1 MSHLELKGISKSYGP
16 RRAVNGVDLAA
27 ARGDVVALLGDNGA
41 GKSTLMKMIAGA
53 EPIDAGEMVVDGT
66 PVRLRSP
73 RDAEQHGIEMVYQDL
88 ALVETL
94 EVVQNLYLGR
104 ERTRRGLLG
113 RLGFID
119 KKAMQE
125 ESRGHFR
132 EFGVKISSVRRPVEV
147 LSGGQRQGIALARAY
162 SRATTAGAGIVCL
175 DEPTAA
181 LGVEQ
186 SAGVFDFIR
195 QLQARGILVFIVTH
209 NLPQA
214 LEIATRTV
222 VMRQGT
228 KVADMT
234 ARATNVD
241 ELVALITGAQ
251 DGSAAAPAA
260 NPTEE

>member
-1 MSHLELKGISKSYGP
+1 MNHLELKGISKAYGAL
-16 RRAVNGVDLAA
+16 RAVNGLDLTA

-41 GKSTLMKMIAGA
+41 GKSTLLKMIAGA
-53 EPIDAGEMVVDGT
+53 ESIDTGEMIVDGKT
-66 PVRLRSP
+66 VHLRTP
-73 RDAEQHGIEMVYQDL
+73 RDAEGYGIEMVYQDL

-113 RLGFID
+113 RLGLLD

-125 ESRGHFR
+125 EGKRYLTD
-132 EFGVKISSVRRPVEV
+132 FGVKISSVRRPVEV
-147 LSGGQRQGIALARAY
+147 LSGGQRQGIAIARAC
-162 SRATTAGAGIVCL
+162 SRATEAGAGIVCL

-195 QLQARGILVFIVTH
+195 MLQARGILVFIVTH
-209 NLPQA
+209 NIPQA
-214 LEIATRTV
+214 MDIATRMV
-222 VMRQGT
+222 VMRHGR

-234 ARATNVD
+234 ASDTSVD
-241 ELVALITGAQ
+241 QLVALITGAEE
-251 DGSAAAPAA
+251 GSF
-260 NPTEE
+260 

>member
-1 MSHLELKGISKSYGP
+1 MSHLELKGITKSYGP
-16 RRAVNGVDLAA
+16 LRAVKGVDRTAEK
-27 ARGDVVALLGDNGA
+27 GDVVALLGDNGA
-41 GKSTLMKMIAGA
+41 GKSTLLKMIAGA
-53 EPIDAGEMVVDGT
+53 EPIDGGEMVVDGET
-66 PVRLRSP
+66 IHLRSP
-73 RDAEQHGIEMVYQDL
+73 RDAESHGIEMVYQDL

-104 ERTRRGLLG
+104 ERRRSGILG
-113 RLGFID
+113 RLGVLD
-119 KKAMQE
+119 KKGMQE
-125 ESRGHFR
+125 ESRGYFR

-162 SRATTAGAGIVCL
+162 SRATEAGAGIVCL